1 MTNEKQ
7 LEAHAVSNADL
18 DRMLHPDEA
27 REIVLRHA
35 KPLTPETL
43 PLEEAGERVLAQALI
58 AHVDLPPFRA
68 STMDG
73 YAVVHSDSMQTRKI
87 LGSGF
92 AGAES
97 GLIVLPGTASKIMTG
112 APLPE
117 GATAVVMVENTRSGD
132 GTVAILQEQVGAGE
146 NIRPVGADMRA
157 GDELVRA
164 GSILGP
170 AEIGLLASLG
180 HATVQVGR
188 RPRVAIM
195 STGDE
200 LVAPGESPGPGQIRD
215 SNRFSLA
222 VAARRAGAD
231 VVLNQHVADAGPDL
245 RAAFQQA
252 LEIADVIIT
261 SGGVSMGDR
270 DLVKGLLGELAEV
283 RFRRVFMKPGK
294 PLNFATIGEQLL
306 FGLPGNP
313 VSCLVSFQMFVR
325 PALLVMQ
332 SAPAEI
338 LPTLDVSLAHDI
350 DSTDRIEFQ
359 RAIVWTDE
367 DGRLRARN
375 TGSQMSARLA
385 SFIGSN
391 AFLIVPPSET
401 AYQQGQ
407 RMSAL
412 MIAPPYRDESA
423 T

>member
-1 MTNEKQ
+1 MST
-7 LEAHAVSNADL
+7 ADL
-18 DRMLHPDEA
+18 DRMLHPEEA
-27 REIVLRHA
+27 REIVLRFA
-35 KPLTPETL
+35 KPLSPEL
-43 PLEEAGERVLAQALI
+43 APLEEAGDRVLAQALV

-73 YAVVHSDSMQTRKI
+73 YAVVHSDSMKSRQV

-97 GLIVLPGTASKIMTG
+97 GLVVQPGTVTKIMTG
-112 APLPE
+112 APVPD
-117 GATAVVMVENTRSGD
+117 GATAVVMVENTRSD
-132 GTVAILQEQVGAGE
+132 GSGVAILQQHVVEGE

-157 GDELVRA
+157 GDELVAA

-180 HATVQVGR
+180 HDAVLVGR
-188 RPRVAIM
+188 RPKVAIM

-200 LVAPGESPGPGQIRD
+200 LVAPGEKPGPGQIRD

-222 VAARRAGAD
+222 VAVRRAGAE
-231 VVLNQHVADAGPDL
+231 VVLNRHVLDTEREL
-245 RAAFQQA
+245 RTAFTQA
-252 LEIADVIIT
+252 MGAADVIVT

-294 PLNFATIGEQLL
+294 PLNFATIGDQLL

-338 LPTLDVSLAHDI
+338 LPTVDVEISHDI
-350 DSTDRIEFQ
+350 SSTDRIEFQ
-359 RAIVWTDE
+359 RAVVWTGA
-367 DGRLRARN
+367 DGRLMARN

-391 AFLIVPPSET
+391 AFLIVHPSET
-401 AYQQGQ
+401 TFRQGA
-407 RMSAL
+407 RLSAL
-412 MIAPPYRDESA
+412 MVSPPYGTEPA
-423 T
+423 N

>member
-1 MTNEKQ
+1 M
-7 LEAHAVSNADL
+7 SNADL

-27 REIVLRHA
+27 REIVLRFA
-35 KPLTPETL
+35 KPLAPEKV
-43 PLEEAGERVLAQALI
+43 PLKDAGERVLARALV
-58 AHVDLPPFRA
+58 ADVDLPPFRA

-73 YAVVHSDSMQTRKI
+73 YAVIHSDSMESREV

-92 AGAES
+92 AGAAS
-97 GLIVLPGTASKIMTG
+97 GLVVQSGTASKIMTG
-112 APLPE
+112 APVPD
-117 GATAVVMVENTRSGD
+117 GATAVVMVENTRSENSS
-132 GTVAILQEQVGAGE
+132 VAILQQHVAEGE

-157 GDELVRA
+157 GDELVGA

-170 AEIGLLASLG
+170 AEVGLLASLG
-180 HATVQVGR
+180 HDAVLVGR

-200 LVAPGESPGPGQIRD
+200 LVAPGETPGPGQIRD

-222 VAARRAGAD
+222 VAARRAGAE
-231 VVLNQHVADAGPDL
+231 VVLNRHVVDTEPEL
-245 RAAFQQA
+245 RKAFTEA
-252 LEIADVIIT
+252 LEAADVIVT

-294 PLNFATIGEQLL
+294 PLHFATIGDQLL

-332 SAPAEI
+332 SAPAEV
-338 LPTLDVSLAHDI
+338 LPTVDVEITHDI
-350 DSTDRIEFQ
+350 SSTDRIEFQ
-359 RAIVWTDE
+359 RAVVWTGA
-367 DGRLRARN
+367 DGRLMARN

-391 AFLIVPPSET
+391 AFLIVHPSET
-401 AYQQGQ
+401 PFRQGA
-407 RMSAL
+407 RLSAL
-412 MIAPPYRDESA
+412 MVSPPYGNDPAR
-423 T
+423 

>member
-1 MTNEKQ
+1 MNEKS
-7 LEAHAVSNADL
+7 LEAHNVSDTTL

-27 REIVLRHA
+27 RDIVLRFA
-35 KPLTPETL
+35 KPLAPENVA
-43 PLEEAGERVLAQALI
+43 LEDAGERVLARALV
-58 AHVDLPPFRA
+58 ADVDLPPFRA

-73 YAVVHSDSMQTRKI
+73 YAVIHSDSMESREV

-92 AGAES
+92 AGTES
-97 GLIVLPGTASKIMTG
+97 GLVVQSGTASKIMTG
-112 APLPE
+112 APVPE
-117 GATAVVMVENTRSGD
+117 GATAVVMVENTRSESSS
-132 GTVAILQEQVGAGE
+132 VAILQHHVAEGE

-157 GDELVRA
+157 GDELVA
-164 GSILGP
+164 GGSILGP

-180 HATVQVGR
+180 HDTVLVGR

-200 LVAPGESPGPGQIRD
+200 LVAPGETPGPGQIRD

-222 VAARRAGAD
+222 VAARRAGAA
-231 VVLNQHVADAGPDL
+231 VVLNRHVVDTEPEL
-245 RAAFQQA
+245 RKAFTEA
-252 LEIADVIIT
+252 LKVADVIIT

-270 DLVKGLLGELAEV
+270 DLVKGLLGDLAEV

-294 PLNFATIGEQLL
+294 PLNFATIGDQLL

-332 SAPAEI
+332 SAPAEV
-338 LPTLDVSLAHDI
+338 LPTVDVEITHDI

-359 RAIVWTDE
+359 RAVVWAGL
-367 DGRLRARN
+367 DGRLMARN

-391 AFLIVPPSET
+391 AFLIVHPSET
-401 AYQQGQ
+401 TFRPGD
-407 RMSAL
+407 RLSAL
-412 MIAPPYRDESA
+412 MIAPPYGNEPAR
-423 T
+423 

>member
-1 MTNEKQ
+1 M
-7 LEAHAVSNADL
+7 SNADL

-27 REIVLRHA
+27 REIVRRFATPL
-35 KPLTPETL
+35 KPEVVS
-43 PLEEAGERVLAQALI
+43 LERAGERVLAEALV
-58 AHVDLPPFRA
+58 ADMDLPPFRA

-73 YAVVHSDSMQTRKI
+73 YAVLHSDAMEPREV

-92 AGAES
+92 AGAAS
-97 GLIVLPGTASKIMTG
+97 GLVIQPGSASKIMTG
-112 APLPE
+112 APLPD
-117 GATAVVMVENTRSGD
+117 GATAVVMVENTRTEG
-132 GTVAILQEQVGAGE
+132 GKVAILQERVTEGE
-146 NIRPVGADMRA
+146 NIRPIGADMRA
-157 GDELVRA
+157 GDELVAA

-180 HATVQVGR
+180 HDSVLVGR

-200 LVAPGESPGPGQIRD
+200 LVAPGETPGPGQIRD

-222 VAARRAGAD
+222 VAARRAGAE
-231 VVLNQHVADAGPDL
+231 VVLNRHVADTEADL
-245 RAAFQQA
+245 RAAFSEA
-252 LEIADVIIT
+252 LDAADVIVT

-294 PLNFATIGEQLL
+294 PLNFGTVGDQLL

-332 SAPAEI
+332 SAPPEV
-338 LPTLDVSLAHDI
+338 LPTVEVEISHDI
-350 DSTDRIEFQ
+350 QSADRIEYQ
-359 RAIVWTDE
+359 RAVVWAGA
-367 DGRLRARN
+367 DGRLMARN

-401 AYQQGQ
+401 DFPQG
-407 RMSAL
+407 SKL
-412 MIAPPYRDESA
+412 NTLIIAPPYGSEHGR
-423 T
+423 

>member
-1 MTNEKQ
+1 M
-7 LEAHAVSNADL
+7 SNADL

-27 REIVLRHA
+27 RKIVLRFA
-35 KPLTPETL
+35 KPLAPEQVL
-43 PLEEAGERVLAQALI
+43 LENAGDRVLARSLVAD
-58 AHVDLPPFRA
+58 VDLPPFRA

-73 YAVVHSDSMQTRKI
+73 YAVVHSDSMETREV
-87 LGSGF
+87 LGAGF

-97 GLIVLPGTASKIMTG
+97 GLVIQSGSASKIMTG

-117 GATAVVMVENTRSGD
+117 GATAVVMVENTRGED
-132 GTVAILQEQVGAGE
+132 GKVAILQDRVAEGE
-146 NIRPVGADMRA
+146 NIRPIGADMRA
-157 GDELVRA
+157 GDELVPA

-180 HATVQVGR
+180 HDSVLVGR
-188 RPRVAIM
+188 RPRVAIL

-200 LVAPGESPGPGQIRD
+200 LVAPGEGPGPGQIRD

-222 VAARRAGAD
+222 VAARRAGAE
-231 VVLNQHVADAGPDL
+231 VVLNRHVADSEAEL
-245 RAAFQQA
+245 RKAFDEA
-252 LEIADVIIT
+252 LSAADVIVT

-294 PLNFATIGEQLL
+294 PLNFATIGDQLL

-325 PALLVMQ
+325 PALLVLQ
-332 SAPAEI
+332 SAPAEV
-338 LPTLDVSLAHDI
+338 LPTVEVELAHDI
-350 DSTDRIEFQ
+350 GSSDRIEFQ
-359 RAIVWTDE
+359 RAVVWAGT
-367 DGRLRARN
+367 DGRLMARN

-391 AFLIVPPSET
+391 AFLIVHPSET
-401 AYQQGQ
+401 TLRQGS
-407 RMSAL
+407 RLSAL
-412 MIAPPYRDESA
+412 MVAPPYGNEPAR
-423 T
+423 